1 MSRGAVF
8 YKILGQ
14 FWIVVPCTIFV
25 ISYGIYNR
33 EFPGLDPINA
43 TVYVVAGLL
52 IIPSYIQAPRT
63 YALSELR
70 RYGASEMPVF
80 SRKYTYKRD
89 GSNFTWAGTDEK
101 SYRIA
106 FSASEQGTKNGQEVL
121 KVMKS
126 KPWIIWLQ
134 PGVWLA
140 IYTAIL
146 VLNIFLDNAVSS
158 FFAGMGTGEEITTL
172 REIVFYIPCV
182 LALLC
187 PILSFIFVIV
197 RDNILYEC
205 AVELAN
211 EIEADLTAKADSSM
225 KCYRKVCPNCG
236 AVSTSSLKHCNSC
249 GTSLEVLDSTMG
261 LGTLKFYRDDDL

>member
-1 MSRGAVF
+1 MF
-8 YKILGQ
+8 KLLGQ
-14 FWIVVPCTIFV
+14 MWILVPCTIYV
-25 ISYGIYNR
+25 IAYGICNR

-43 TVYVVAGLL
+43 TVYLL
-52 IIPSYIQAPRT
+52 GGILLIPSYIQAPRT
-63 YALSELR
+63 YALSEIR

-121 KVMKS
+121 KVIKS
-126 KPWIIWLQ
+126 KPRIIWLQ

-158 FFAGMGTGEEITTL
+158 LFAGMGTGTGITVL
-172 REIVFYIPCV
+172 RGIVFYTPCV
-182 LALLC
+182 LALAC
-187 PILSFIFVIV
+187 PVLSFIFVIV

-205 AVELAN
+205 AVNLAK
-211 EIEADLTAKADSSM
+211 EIEADLIANSGSPM
-225 KCYRKVCPNCG
+225 KCYRNVCPKCG
-236 AVSTSSLKHCNSC
+236 VVSTASLKHCNNC

-261 LGTLKFYRDDDL
+261 LGTLEFYRDDD

>member
-1 MSRGAVF
+1 MF
-8 YKILGQ
+8 KLLGQ
-14 FWIVVPCTIFV
+14 MWILVPCTIYV
-25 ISYGIYNR
+25 IAYGICNR

-43 TVYVVAGLL
+43 TVYLL
-52 IIPSYIQAPRT
+52 GGILLIPSYIQAPRM
-63 YALSELR
+63 YALSEIR

-80 SRKYTYKRD
+80 SKNFTYKRD
-89 GSNFTWAGTDEK
+89 GSKFTWAGIDEK

-121 KVMKS
+121 KVIKS
-126 KPWIIWLQ
+126 KPRIIWLQ

-158 FFAGMGTGEEITTL
+158 LFAGMGAGTGITVL
-172 REIVFYIPCV
+172 RGIVFYTPCV
-182 LALLC
+182 LALAC
-187 PILSFIFVIV
+187 PVLSFIFVIV

-205 AVELAN
+205 AVNLAK
-211 EIEADLTAKADSSM
+211 EIEADLIANAGSPM
-225 KCYRKVCPNCG
+225 KCYRNVCPKCG
-236 AVSTSSLKHCNSC
+236 VVSTASLKHCNNC

-261 LGTLKFYRDDDL
+261 LGTLEFYRDDD

>member
-1 MSRGAVF
+1 MGRNPML
-8 YKILGQ
+8 KILGEV
-14 FWIVVPCTIFV
+14 WILVPLAIYV
-25 ISYGIYNR
+25 IANGIYNR
-33 EFPGLDPINA
+33 VFPGLDPINA
-43 TVYVVAGLL
+43 TVYVVAGFLL
-52 IIPSYIQAPRT
+52 IPSYIQAPRM
-63 YALSELR
+63 YALSEIR

-101 SYRIA
+101 CYRIA
-106 FSASEQGTKNGQEVL
+106 FSASEQGTRNGQEVL

-140 IYTAIL
+140 ISAAIL
-146 VLNIFLDNAVSS
+146 TLNIFLDNAVSS
-158 FFAGMGTGEEITTL
+158 LFASMGAGTEIAVL
-172 REIVFYIPCV
+172 REIVFYTPCV
-182 LALLC
+182 LALAC
-187 PILSFIFVIV
+187 PILSYIFVIV

-211 EIEADLTAKADSSM
+211 DIEADLTAKAGSPM

-249 GTSLEVLDSTMG
+249 GTSLEVLDSTMD
-261 LGTLKFYRDDDL
+261 LGTLEFYRDDDL

>member
-1 MSRGAVF
+1 MF
-8 YKILGQ
+8 KLLGQ
-14 FWIVVPCTIFV
+14 MWILVPCTIYV
-25 ISYGIYNR
+25 IAYGICNR

-43 TVYVVAGLL
+43 TVYLL
-52 IIPSYIQAPRT
+52 GGILLIPSYIQAPRM
-63 YALSELR
+63 YALSEIR

-80 SRKYTYKRD
+80 SKNFTCKRD
-89 GSNFTWAGTDEK
+89 GSKFTWAGIDEK

-121 KVMKS
+121 KVIKS
-126 KPWIIWLQ
+126 KPRIIWLQ

-158 FFAGMGTGEEITTL
+158 LFAGMGTGTGITVL
-172 REIVFYIPCV
+172 RGIVFYTPCV
-182 LALLC
+182 LALAC
-187 PILSFIFVIV
+187 PVLSFIFVIV

-205 AVELAN
+205 AVNLAK
-211 EIEADLTAKADSSM
+211 EIEADLIANAGSPM
-225 KCYRKVCPNCG
+225 KCYRNVCPKCG
-236 AVSTSSLKHCNSC
+236 VVSTASLKHCNNC

-261 LGTLKFYRDDDL
+261 LGTLEFYRDDD

>member
-1 MSRGAVF
+1 MRATPMF
-8 YKILGQ
+8 KLLGQ
-14 FWIVVPCTIFV
+14 MWILVPCTIYV
-25 ISYGIYNR
+25 IAYGICNR

-43 TVYVVAGLL
+43 TVYLL
-52 IIPSYIQAPRT
+52 GGILLIPSYIQAPRT
-63 YALSELR
+63 YALSEIR

-80 SRKYTYKRD
+80 SKNFTYKRD
-89 GSNFTWAGTDEK
+89 GSNFTWAGIDEK

-121 KVMKS
+121 KVIKS
-126 KPWIIWLQ
+126 KPRIIWLQ

-158 FFAGMGTGEEITTL
+158 LFAGMGTGAEITTL
-172 REIVFYIPCV
+172 REIVFYTPCV

-187 PILSFIFVIV
+187 PILSYIFVIV

-205 AVELAN
+205 AVNLAK
-211 EIEADLTAKADSSM
+211 EIEADLIANAGSPM
-225 KCYRKVCPNCG
+225 KCYRNVCPKCG
-236 AVSTSSLKHCNSC
+236 VVSTASLKHCNNC

-261 LGTLKFYRDDDL
+261 LGTLEFYRDDD

>member
-1 MSRGAVF
+1 MF
-8 YKILGQ
+8 KLLGQ
-14 FWIVVPCTIFV
+14 MWILVPCTIYV
-25 ISYGIYNR
+25 IAYGICNR

-43 TVYVVAGLL
+43 TVYLL
-52 IIPSYIQAPRT
+52 GGILLIPSYIQAPRT
-63 YALSELR
+63 YALSEIR

-80 SRKYTYKRD
+80 SKKYTYKRD
-89 GSNFTWAGTDEK
+89 GSNFTWAGIDEK

-121 KVMKS
+121 KVIKS
-126 KPWIIWLQ
+126 KPRIIWLQ

-158 FFAGMGTGEEITTL
+158 LFAGMGAGTGITLL
-172 REIVFYIPCV
+172 RGIVFYTPCV
-182 LALLC
+182 LALAC
-187 PILSFIFVIV
+187 PVLSFIFVIV

-205 AVELAN
+205 AVNLAK
-211 EIEADLTAKADSSM
+211 EIEADLIANAGSPM
-225 KCYRKVCPNCG
+225 KCYRNVCPKCG
-236 AVSTSSLKHCNSC
+236 VVSTASLKHCNNC

-261 LGTLKFYRDDDL
+261 LGTLEFYRDDD

>member
-1 MSRGAVF
+1 MF
-8 YKILGQ
+8 KLLGQ
-14 FWIVVPCTIFV
+14 MWILVPCTIYV
-25 ISYGIYNR
+25 IAYGICNR

-43 TVYVVAGLL
+43 TVYLL
-52 IIPSYIQAPRT
+52 GGILLIPSYIQAPRM
-63 YALSELR
+63 YALSEIR

-80 SRKYTYKRD
+80 SKNFTYKRD
-89 GSNFTWAGTDEK
+89 GSNFTWAGIDEK

-121 KVMKS
+121 KVIKS
-126 KPWIIWLQ
+126 KPRIIWLQ

-158 FFAGMGTGEEITTL
+158 LFAGMGAGTGITVL
-172 REIVFYIPCV
+172 RGIVFYTPCV
-182 LALLC
+182 LALAC
-187 PILSFIFVIV
+187 PVLSFIFVIV

-205 AVELAN
+205 AVNLAK
-211 EIEADLTAKADSSM
+211 EIEADLIANAGSPM
-225 KCYRKVCPNCG
+225 KCYRNVCPKCG
-236 AVSTSSLKHCNSC
+236 VVSTASLKHCNNC

-261 LGTLKFYRDDDL
+261 LGTLEFYRDDD

>member
-1 MSRGAVF
+1 MF
-8 YKILGQ
+8 KLLGQ
-14 FWIVVPCTIFV
+14 MWILVPCTIYV
-25 ISYGIYNR
+25 IAYGICNR

-43 TVYVVAGLL
+43 TVYLL
-52 IIPSYIQAPRT
+52 GGILLIPSYIQAPRT
-63 YALSELR
+63 YALSEIR

-80 SRKYTYKRD
+80 SKNFTYKRD
-89 GSNFTWAGTDEK
+89 GSKFTWAGIDEK

-121 KVMKS
+121 KVIKS
-126 KPWIIWLQ
+126 KPRIIWLQ

-158 FFAGMGTGEEITTL
+158 LFAGMGAGTGITVL
-172 REIVFYIPCV
+172 RGIVFYTPCV
-182 LALLC
+182 LALAC
-187 PILSFIFVIV
+187 PVLSFIFVIV

-205 AVELAN
+205 AVNLAK
-211 EIEADLTAKADSSM
+211 EIEADLIANAGSPM
-225 KCYRKVCPNCG
+225 KCYRNVCPKCG
-236 AVSTSSLKHCNSC
+236 VVSTASLKHCNNC

-261 LGTLKFYRDDDL
+261 LGTLEFYRDDD

>member
-1 MSRGAVF
+1 MF
-8 YKILGQ
+8 KLLGQ
-14 FWIVVPCTIFV
+14 MWILVPCTIYV
-25 ISYGIYNR
+25 IAYGICNR

-43 TVYVVAGLL
+43 TVYLL
-52 IIPSYIQAPRT
+52 GGILLIPSYIQAPRT
-63 YALSELR
+63 YALSEIR

-80 SRKYTYKRD
+80 SKNYTYKRD
-89 GSNFTWAGTDEK
+89 GSNFTWAGIDEK

-121 KVMKS
+121 KVIKS
-126 KPWIIWLQ
+126 KPRIIWLQ

-158 FFAGMGTGEEITTL
+158 LFAGMGAGTGITLL
-172 REIVFYIPCV
+172 RGIVFYTPCV
-182 LALLC
+182 LALAC
-187 PILSFIFVIV
+187 PVLSFIFVIV

-205 AVELAN
+205 AVNLAK
-211 EIEADLTAKADSSM
+211 EIEADLIANAGSPM
-225 KCYRKVCPNCG
+225 KCYRNVCPKCG
-236 AVSTSSLKHCNSC
+236 VVSTASLKHCNNC

-261 LGTLKFYRDDDL
+261 LGTLEFYRDDD

>member
-1 MSRGAVF
+1 MRATPMF
-8 YKILGQ
+8 KLLGQ
-14 FWIVVPCTIFV
+14 MWILVPCTIYV
-25 ISYGIYNR
+25 IAYGICNR

-43 TVYVVAGLL
+43 TVYLL
-52 IIPSYIQAPRT
+52 GGILLIPSYIQAPRT
-63 YALSELR
+63 YALSEIR

-80 SRKYTYKRD
+80 SKNYTYKRD
-89 GSNFTWAGTDEK
+89 GSNFTWAGIDEK

-121 KVMKS
+121 KVIKS
-126 KPWIIWLQ
+126 KPRIIWLQ

-158 FFAGMGTGEEITTL
+158 LFAGMGAGTGITVL
-172 REIVFYIPCV
+172 RGIVFYTPCV
-182 LALLC
+182 LALAC
-187 PILSFIFVIV
+187 PVLSFIFVIV

-205 AVELAN
+205 AVNLAK
-211 EIEADLTAKADSSM
+211 EIEADLIANAGSPM
-225 KCYRKVCPNCG
+225 KCYRNVCPKCG
-236 AVSTSSLKHCNSC
+236 VVSTASLKHCNNC

-261 LGTLKFYRDDDL
+261 LGTLEFYRDDD

>member
-1 MSRGAVF
+1 MF
-8 YKILGQ
+8 KLLGQ
-14 FWIVVPCTIFV
+14 MWILVPCAIYV
-25 ISYGIYNR
+25 IAHGICNR

-43 TVYVVAGLL
+43 TVYLL
-52 IIPSYIQAPRT
+52 GGILLIPSYIQAPRT
-63 YALSELR
+63 YALSEIR

-80 SRKYTYKRD
+80 SKNYTYKRD
-89 GSNFTWAGTDEK
+89 GSNFTWAGIDEK

-121 KVMKS
+121 KVIKS
-126 KPWIIWLQ
+126 KPRIIWLQ

-158 FFAGMGTGEEITTL
+158 LFAGMGTGTGITVL
-172 REIVFYIPCV
+172 RGIVFYTPCV
-182 LALLC
+182 LALAC
-187 PILSFIFVIV
+187 PVFSFIFVIV

-205 AVELAN
+205 AVNLAK
-211 EIEADLTAKADSSM
+211 EIEADLIANAGSPM
-225 KCYRKVCPNCG
+225 KCYRNVCPKCG
-236 AVSTSSLKHCNSC
+236 VVSTASLKHCNNC

-261 LGTLKFYRDDDL
+261 LGTLEFYRDDD

>member
-1 MSRGAVF
+1 MRATPMF
-8 YKILGQ
+8 KLLGQ
-14 FWIVVPCTIFV
+14 MWILVPCTIYV
-25 ISYGIYNR
+25 IAYGICNR

-43 TVYVVAGLL
+43 TVYLL
-52 IIPSYIQAPRT
+52 GGILLIPSYIQAPRT
-63 YALSELR
+63 YALSEIR

-80 SRKYTYKRD
+80 SKNYTYKRD
-89 GSNFTWAGTDEK
+89 GSNFTWAGIDEK

-121 KVMKS
+121 KVIKS
-126 KPWIIWLQ
+126 KPRIIWLQ

-158 FFAGMGTGEEITTL
+158 LFAGMGTGTGITVL
-172 REIVFYIPCV
+172 RGIVFYTPCV
-182 LALLC
+182 LALAC
-187 PILSFIFVIV
+187 PVLSFIFVIV

-205 AVELAN
+205 AVNLAK
-211 EIEADLTAKADSSM
+211 EIEADLIANAGSPI
-225 KCYRKVCPNCG
+225 KCYRNVCPKCG
-236 AVSTSSLKHCNSC
+236 VVSTASLKHCNNC

-261 LGTLKFYRDDDL
+261 LGTLEFYRDDD

>member
-1 MSRGAVF
+1 MRATPMF
-8 YKILGQ
+8 KLLGQ
-14 FWIVVPCTIFV
+14 MWILVPCTIYV
-25 ISYGIYNR
+25 IAYGICNR

-43 TVYVVAGLL
+43 TVYLL
-52 IIPSYIQAPRT
+52 GGILLIPSYIQAPRT
-63 YALSELR
+63 YALSEIR

-89 GSNFTWAGTDEK
+89 GSNFTWAGIDEK

-121 KVMKS
+121 KVIKS
-126 KPWIIWLQ
+126 KPRIIWLQ

-158 FFAGMGTGEEITTL
+158 LFAGMGAGTGITVL
-172 REIVFYIPCV
+172 RGIVFYTPCV
-182 LALLC
+182 LALAC
-187 PILSFIFVIV
+187 PVLSFIFVIV

-205 AVELAN
+205 AVNLAK
-211 EIEADLTAKADSSM
+211 EIEADLIANAGSPM
-225 KCYRKVCPNCG
+225 KCYRNVCPKCG
-236 AVSTSSLKHCNSC
+236 VVSTASLKHCNNC

-261 LGTLKFYRDDDL
+261 LGTLEFYRDDN

>member
-1 MSRGAVF
+1 MF
-8 YKILGQ
+8 KLLGQ
-14 FWIVVPCTIFV
+14 MWILVPCTIYV
-25 ISYGIYNR
+25 IAYGICNR

-43 TVYVVAGLL
+43 TVYLL
-52 IIPSYIQAPRT
+52 GGILLIPSYIQAPRM
-63 YALSELR
+63 YALSEIR

-80 SRKYTYKRD
+80 SKKFTYKRD
-89 GSNFTWAGTDEK
+89 GSNFTWAGIDEK

-121 KVMKS
+121 KVIKS
-126 KPWIIWLQ
+126 KPRIIWLQ

-158 FFAGMGTGEEITTL
+158 LFAGMGTGTGITVL
-172 REIVFYIPCV
+172 RGIVFYTPCV
-182 LALLC
+182 LALAC
-187 PILSFIFVIV
+187 PVLSFIFVIV

-205 AVELAN
+205 AVNLAK
-211 EIEADLTAKADSSM
+211 EIEADLIANAGSPM
-225 KCYRKVCPNCG
+225 KCYRNVCPKCG
-236 AVSTSSLKHCNSC
+236 VVSTASLKHCNNC

-261 LGTLKFYRDDDL
+261 LGTLEFYRDDD

>member
-1 MSRGAVF
+1 MRATPMF
-8 YKILGQ
+8 KLLGQ
-14 FWIVVPCTIFV
+14 MWILVPCTIYV
-25 ISYGIYNR
+25 IAYGICNR

-43 TVYVVAGLL
+43 TVYLL
-52 IIPSYIQAPRT
+52 GGILLIPSYIQAPRM
-63 YALSELR
+63 YALSEIR

-80 SRKYTYKRD
+80 SKNFTYKRD
-89 GSNFTWAGTDEK
+89 GSKFTWAGIDEK

-121 KVMKS
+121 KVIKS
-126 KPWIIWLQ
+126 KPRIIWLQ

-158 FFAGMGTGEEITTL
+158 LFAGMGTGTGITVL
-172 REIVFYIPCV
+172 RGIVFYTPCV
-182 LALLC
+182 LALAC
-187 PILSFIFVIV
+187 PVLSFIFVIV

-205 AVELAN
+205 AVNLAK
-211 EIEADLTAKADSSM
+211 EIEANLIANAGSPM
-225 KCYRKVCPNCG
+225 KCYRNVCPKCG
-236 AVSTSSLKHCNSC
+236 VVSTASLKHCNNC

-261 LGTLKFYRDDDL
+261 LGTLEFYRDDD